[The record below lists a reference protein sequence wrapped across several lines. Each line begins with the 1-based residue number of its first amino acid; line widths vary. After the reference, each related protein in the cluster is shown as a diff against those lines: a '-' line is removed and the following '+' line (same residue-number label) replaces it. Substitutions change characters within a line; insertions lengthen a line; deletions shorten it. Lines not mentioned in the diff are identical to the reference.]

1 MVKVRN
7 IGVFGRRNVG
17 KSTLVN
23 MLAGQEVSIVS
34 PVAGT
39 TTDPVKKRMEI
50 PEIGP
55 CNIVDT
61 AGIDD
66 VGTLG
71 EQRVKK
77 TGKVMNEVDMAI
89 LLFNGN
95 IFAKDEK
102 DLLEELQKRDVPVLV
117 VHSQSDILPLDA
129 DLATELN
136 SLYGVDV
143 VEFSSALLDEQEQK
157 DALEQLL
164 SFIIKVMYEAIRKN
178 EEKTIL
184 QGLVNEGDKIVLVC
198 PIDSEAPQGRLIL
211 PQVMAIRDV
220 LDHKG
225 IAIVLQPSEL
235 EKYLE
240 EDAALRNA
248 GNENGVKL
256 VVTDS
261 QAFKEVAA
269 IMDRVEASDGC
280 VEPAS
285 GCCGN
290 IPLTS
295 FSILMARAKGP
306 FDDYVQGLEA
316 LDSLKDGDTV
326 LVLESCTHHASCE
339 DIGRVKI
346 PRGLQKYATE
356 KAALRGEADCRLNF
370 VFVSGLDEIPPQQDY
385 ALAIQC
391 GGCMVTRKQLCNR
404 IKFLTDKGVPVVNYG
419 MLLAHLSG
427 IAKRALEPVKEL

>member
-1 MVKVRN
+1 
-7 IGVFGRRNVG
+7 
-17 KSTLVN
+17 
-23 MLAGQEVSIVS
+23 
-34 PVAGT
+34 
-39 TTDPVKKRMEI
+39 MEI
-50 PEIGP
+50 PDVGP
-55 CNIVDT
+55 CNIIDT

-66 VGTLG
+66 TGDLG

-77 TGKVMNEVDMAI
+77 TEKVMNEVDMAI
-89 LLFNGN
+89 LLFSGN

-102 DLLEELQKRDVPVLV
+102 DLLEALQKRDVPVLV
-117 VHSQSDILPLDA
+117 VHNQSDILPLDV

-136 SLYGVDV
+136 SRYGVDV
-143 VEFSSALLDEQEQK
+143 VEFSCCLTDGKEQS
-157 DALEQLL
+157 DALEQLI

-184 QGLVNEGDKIVLVC
+184 EGLVGEGDKIVLVC

-211 PQVMAIRDV
+211 PQVMAIRDI
-220 LDHKG
+220 LDNKG
-225 IAIVLQPSEL
+225 VAVVLQPSEL

-240 EDAALRNA
+240 EDAASRNA
-248 GNENGVKL
+248 GNGVKL

-261 QAFKEVAA
+261 QAFKLVAE
-269 IMDRVEASDGC
+269 IMDRVETSEAGGC
-280 VEPAS
+280 S
-285 GCCGN
+285 R

-306 FDDYVQGLEA
+306 FEDYVKGLGA

-346 PRGLQKYATE
+346 PRGLQNYASK
-356 KAALRGEADCRLNF
+356 KAALRGEESCKLNF
-370 VFVSGLDEIPPQQDY
+370 VFVSGLDEIPPQQEY
-385 ALAIQC
+385 ALAVQC

-404 IKFLTDKGVPVVNYG
+404 IKFLTDKDVPVVNYG

-427 IAKRALEPVKEL
+427 IAQRALKPVTEVYLL

>member
-7 IGVFGRRNVG
+7 IGIFGRRNVG
-17 KSTLVN
+17 KSTLIN

-34 PVAGT
+34 PYAGT

-50 PEIGP
+50 PDLGP
-55 CNIVDT
+55 CNIIDT
-61 AGIDD
+61 AGVDD
-66 VGTLG
+66 TGDLG

-77 TGKVMNEVDMAI
+77 TEKVMNEVDMAI
-89 LLFNGN
+89 LLFSGN

-102 DLLEELQKRDVPVLV
+102 DLLESLQKKDVPVLV
-117 VHSQSDILPLDA
+117 VHNQSDILPLDV

-136 SLYGVDV
+136 SRYGVDV
-143 VEFSSALLDEQEQK
+143 VEFSCCLTDEQEQK
-157 DALEQLL
+157 DALEQLI
-164 SFIIKVMYEAIRKN
+164 SFVIKVMYEAIRKN

-184 QGLVNEGDKIVLVC
+184 EGLVDEGDKIVLVC

-220 LDHKG
+220 LDNKG
-225 IAIVLQPSEL
+225 IAVVLQPSEL
-235 EKYLE
+235 EKYLQ

-248 GNENGVKL
+248 GNGKGVKL

-261 QAFKEVAA
+261 QAFKQVAE
-269 IMDRVEASDGC
+269 IVDSVCS
-280 VEPAS
+280 S
-285 GCCGN
+285 

-306 FDDYVQGLEA
+306 FDDYVQGLSA

-326 LVLESCTHHASCE
+326 LVLESCTHHSSCE

-346 PRGLQKYATE
+346 PRGLQNYASR
-356 KAALRGEADCRLNF
+356 KAALRGEENCRLNF
-370 VFVSGLDEIPPQQDY
+370 VFVSGLDEIPPQQEY
-385 ALAIQC
+385 ALAVQC
-391 GGCMVTRKQLCNR
+391 GGCMVTKKQLCNR
-404 IKFLTDKGVPVVNYG
+404 IKFLTDKNVPVVNYG

-427 IAKRALEPVKEL
+427 IAQRALQPVR

>member
-7 IGVFGRRNVG
+7 IGVFGRRNTG

-23 MLAGQEVSIVS
+23 LLTGQQVSIVS

-55 CNIVDT
+55 CNIIDT

-66 VGTLG
+66 SGELG
-71 EQRVKK
+71 QQRVKK
-77 TGKVMNEVDMAI
+77 TEKVMDEVDMAL
-89 LLFNGN
+89 LLFSGN

-102 DLLEELQKRDVPVLV
+102 DLLEALQMRDVPVLV
-117 VHSQSDILPLDA
+117 VHNQSDILPLDA

-143 VEFSSALLDEQEQK
+143 VEFSCCLLDEKEQQE
-157 DALEQLL
+157 ALEQLV

-184 QGLVNEGDKIVLVC
+184 QGLVNKGDKIVLVC
-198 PIDSEAPQGRLIL
+198 PVDSEAPQGRLIL

-220 LDHKG
+220 LDNG
-225 IAIVLQPSEL
+225 GVAVVLQPQEL
-235 EKYLE
+235 EKYLLDNCCNGKNADDE
-240 EDAALRNA
+240 GLA
-248 GNENGVKL
+248 GNIKM

-269 IMDRVEASDGC
+269 IMDRVEAAGT
-280 VEPAS
+280 
-285 GCCGN
+285 CCN
-290 IPLTS
+290 RIPLTS

-306 FDDYVQGLEA
+306 FEEYVKGIA
-316 LDSLKDGDTV
+316 AIDSLKDGDTV
-326 LVLESCTHHASCE
+326 LMLESCTHHTTCE

-346 PRGLQKYATE
+346 PRGLQKYVGAQ
-356 KAALRGEADCRLNF
+356 LNF
-370 VFVSGLDEIPPQQDY
+370 EFVSGLDEIPLDTNY
-385 ALAIQC
+385 ALAVQC

-427 IAKRALEPVKEL
+427 IAQRALEPVGQ